1 MPLLKEYNPEKRS
14 LCSPLKP
21 SSSRIQIGNKPQAKP
36 VSTLQQ
42 NDARATRRRFGFRIV
57 YANVSENEYVVVG
70 CPSSPPPPAP
80 PRGPPETANEEDAP
94 RSPRCKKLAVPDS
107 SSSSSALKLSSSLRS
122 PPPGVSSSITAGN
135 ATLPLLSLL
144 LLLLPALI
152 LPPLACLP
160 LKTPVSLPNMHIT
173 TKPSTAKTKTAVLGR
188 ST

>member
-80 PRGPPETANEEDAP
+80 PPRPGPPPSPRPVRPNPTPIIIKICRLISNRVDIVPYVLISVAFAVVYKCAW
-94 RSPRCKKLAVPDS
+94 RSPS
-107 SSSSSALKLSSSLRS
+107 
-122 PPPGVSSSITAGN
+122 
-135 ATLPLLSLL
+135 
-144 LLLLPALI
+144 
-152 LPPLACLP
+152 
-160 LKTPVSLPNMHIT
+160 
-173 TKPSTAKTKTAVLGR
+173 
-188 ST
+188 